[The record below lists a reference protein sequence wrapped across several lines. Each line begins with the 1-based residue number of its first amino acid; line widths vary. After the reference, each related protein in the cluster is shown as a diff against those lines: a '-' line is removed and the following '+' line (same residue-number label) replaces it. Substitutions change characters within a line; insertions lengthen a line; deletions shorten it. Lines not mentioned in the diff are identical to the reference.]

1 MIWLIKC
8 NKNCLWIHLIYF
20 KHTHTHM
27 PLARKIPYFLF
38 YFKFGESGQNHHQQ
52 EDSNC
57 NVYRIPTIWQHC
69 RHICWE
75 LRLSS
80 YNIQKSTRSLNM
92 KKKKKKMNKTSS
104 KSWEPQTCM
113 LGLMVRIPTP
123 SQDVWLTFSSASS
136 LATSLS
142 STRTSS
148 LTLGSLQVQPVN
160 LLETMHDLMQSL
172 EASQSIDF

>member
-1 MIWLIKC
+1 
-8 NKNCLWIHLIYF
+8 
-20 KHTHTHM
+20 
-27 PLARKIPYFLF
+27 
-38 YFKFGESGQNHHQQ
+38 
-52 EDSNC
+52 
-57 NVYRIPTIWQHC
+57 
-69 RHICWE
+69 
-75 LRLSS
+75 
-80 YNIQKSTRSLNM
+80 
-92 KKKKKKMNKTSS
+92 
-104 KSWEPQTCM
+104 M